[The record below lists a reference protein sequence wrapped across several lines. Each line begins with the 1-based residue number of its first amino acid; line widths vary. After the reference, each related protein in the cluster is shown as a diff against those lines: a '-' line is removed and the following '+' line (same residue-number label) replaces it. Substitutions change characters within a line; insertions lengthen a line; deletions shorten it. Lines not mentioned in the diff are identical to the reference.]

1 MSVILVNRH
10 NFEEEVIESDLPVIV
25 DFWEKSSNQCR
36 LLNPIFE
43 EISLER
49 EHVNKAKFVKLNSEE
64 NKPIATRYNVEDV
77 PCIVV
82 FNKGKEI
89 GRVSGFEPK
98 SILVQKLNYIL
109 RI

>member
-10 NFEEEVIESDLPVIV
+10 NFEEEVINSNLAVVV

-43 EISLER
+43 EISFER
-49 EHVNKAKFVKLNSEE
+49 EYINKAKFVKVNSEE
-64 NKPIATRYNVEDV
+64 NKPIATRYNVEEV

-82 FNKGKEI
+82 FHKGKEI
-89 GRVSGFEPK
+89 GRIKGFEPK
-98 SILVQKLNYIL
+98 SVLVQKLNYIL